1 MFINSFLEP
10 VKPELKGKLAIPN
23 LNIKKIQNDVADG
36 YKSRSARPAFYNQHL
51 LATESAD
58 MTTKQG
64 HILLHKNLQLKYLGD
79 ENEELRNKVQ
89 NLEKIVKANKE
100 IMSTMLQ
107 QEVSENQS
115 ASTSLET
122 QLSNQFKRQLDIL
135 EKRNDELEKAQEEAQ
150 AQKLLMA

>member
-1 MFINSFLEP
+1 
-10 VKPELKGKLAIPN
+10 
-23 LNIKKIQNDVADG
+23 
-36 YKSRSARPAFYNQHL
+36 
-51 LATESAD
+51 

-115 ASTSLET
+115 ASTTLET
-122 QLSNQFKRQLDIL
+122 QLSDQFKRQLEIL

-150 AQKLLMA
+150 AQKLLMAQII